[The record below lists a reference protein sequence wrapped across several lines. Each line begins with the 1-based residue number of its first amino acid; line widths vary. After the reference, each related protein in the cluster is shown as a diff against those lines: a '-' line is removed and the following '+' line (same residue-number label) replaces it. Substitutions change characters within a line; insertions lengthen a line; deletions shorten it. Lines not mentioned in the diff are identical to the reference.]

1 MVAKIFVLLKLFS
14 IQWVIIAQIKLKFTT
29 MVKQKR
35 KSAKMKAQL
44 VLELLRGKPIEEVS
58 RENQVTI
65 ADLSDWRT
73 TFLKAGEDGLKK
85 HPEDSRIAEY
95 ERALGRAQI
104 DLELYKK
111 KEQFLNALKGNS
123 SKR

>member
-1 MVAKIFVLLKLFS
+1 ML
-14 IQWVIIAQIKLKFTT
+14 AQIKLKFTT
-29 MVKQKR
+29 MVKKKR

-58 RENQVTI
+58 RENEVTI
-65 ADLSDWRT
+65 SDLSEWRT
-73 TFLKAGEDGLKK
+73 TFLKAGEDGFKK
-85 HPEDSRIAEY
+85 HPEDRRIAEY

-111 KEQFLNALKGNS
+111 KENFLNARRGSS
-123 SKR
+123 SKW